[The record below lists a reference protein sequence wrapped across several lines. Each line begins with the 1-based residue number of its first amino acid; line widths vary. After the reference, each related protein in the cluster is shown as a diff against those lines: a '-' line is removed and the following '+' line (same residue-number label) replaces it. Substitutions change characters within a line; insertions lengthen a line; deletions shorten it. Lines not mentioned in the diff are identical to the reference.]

1 MTRTERICHALAAR
15 ATDLHAER
23 MEIEEAIGDA
33 HGARAATAIGLLVR
47 LDTLR
52 NEAAGV
58 QRRLSRTQTA
68 LMTEGWISSRTETA

>member
-1 MTRTERICHALAAR
+1 LGWGRSWTRFHK
-15 ATDLHAER
+15 
-23 MEIEEAIGDA
+23 EAIGDA
-33 HGARAATAIGLLVR
+33 HGARAATAIGLRVR
-47 LDTLR
+47 LDALR